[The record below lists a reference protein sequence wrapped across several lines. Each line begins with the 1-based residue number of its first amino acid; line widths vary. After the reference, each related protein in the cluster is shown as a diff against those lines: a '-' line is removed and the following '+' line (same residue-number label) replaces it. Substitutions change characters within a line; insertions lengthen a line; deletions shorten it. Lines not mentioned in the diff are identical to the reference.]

1 MERSITP
8 DTLKT
13 QLTAVHL
20 IDVRRKA
27 DRDASTDVL
36 PGATWHDPEQL
47 AQWAGELPTGRPIV
61 LYCVRGGSVSNSV
74 VDALQARGLDARFIE
89 GGIEGWK
96 AAGGAVAPQQA

>member
-8 DTLKT
+8 DVLKSHPT
-13 QLTAVHL
+13 EVHL
-20 IDVRRKA
+20 IDVRRSA
-27 DRDASTDVL
+27 DREASTEAL

-47 AQWAGELPTGRPIV
+47 AQWAGDLPTDKPIV

-74 VDALQARGLDARFIE
+74 VDTLQARGLNARFIE

-96 AAGGAVAPQQA
+96 TAGGAVESRP

>member
-1 MERSITP
+1 MERRISP
-8 DTLKT
+8 DDLKT
-13 QLTAVHL
+13 QLTTVHL

-36 PGATWHDPEQL
+36 PGATWHDPEQI
-47 AQWAGELPTGRPIV
+47 AQWAGELPADKPIV

-96 AAGGAVAPQQA
+96 AAGGAVASQQA